1 MAKDGT
7 QKKKARNAQPAE
19 AAEAG
24 APLKMVEAR
33 TRYKMIPVDD
43 ETFERFVAVCKFHS
57 RKQGAQVK
65 VWVDADYRKL
75 PKITNEAA

>member
-1 MAKDGT
+1 MVKDGT
-7 QKKKARNAQPAE
+7 QKKKARSVQPAE
-19 AAEAG
+19 AG
-24 APLKMVEAR
+24 AAMKMVEAR

-75 PKITNEAA
+75 PKVTNEAA

>member
-1 MAKDGT
+1 MEKDGVR
-7 QKKKARNAQPAE
+7 KKKVRSAQPI
-19 AAEAG
+19 EAG

-43 ETFERFVAVCKFHS
+43 ETFERFVEVCKFHS

-75 PKITNEAA
+75 PKVTNEAG